1 MTRRKGLGVSLSLR
15 TERRDS
21 SVVEAMRE
29 SGTPFATR
37 VHVDEIAQNPRN
49 PAARVDHIEDLVAS
63 IQRRGVLVPVL
74 LTPVDEWVERHPEDA
89 DAVAGRQWVAQDGH
103 RRIAAAKAAGRPA
116 VPYAVRGVDID
127 EALIRLH
134 TAKSLK
140 LTPIEE
146 AQQYRWLLDNNEMT
160 QQEVAAET
168 GVSQGHVAKR
178 LKLLKLP
185 EPVQGLVDFGRVE
198 LRDALALVDA
208 KDDDLMARVATEV
221 SRLGEAP
228 AAAAAEQDD
237 ESDPVEDTTRRV
249 DLAAVTRRA
258 TEAREF
264 DHGKEVAR
272 QQASELGAEY
282 CENVQARLGADRFN
296 NQVYA
301 KSKIAAAAKAH
312 NLLVVPTRGEPTY
325 YLIENSEGAAKTA
338 GEQRRMQ
345 AVLATRGKALRVAAA
360 ARVPNAQIQ
369 ETLATLV
376 LTGLSLG
383 SGEGTTQLAYD
394 LAREADL
401 APGGLGDLAWRRSLA
416 TLPRDLRM
424 QHAWII
430 ALAALESFTRSK
442 SEWGA
447 VQAFYYTLLSSV
459 ANYVPGEWEQGRLST
474 ITSLDGE

>member
-29 SGTPFATR
+29 SGTPFVTR

-63 IQRRGVLVPVL
+63 IERRGVLVPVL

-89 DAVAGRQWVAQDGH
+89 DAVVGRQWVAQDGH
-103 RRIAAAKAAGRPA
+103 RRIAAAKAAGRLE
-116 VPYAVRGVDID
+116 VPFAVRGVDID

-146 AQQYRWLLDNNEMT
+146 AQQYRWLLDNNAMT
-160 QQEVAAET
+160 QQELAAET

-178 LKLLKLP
+178 LKLLNLP

-208 KDDDLMARVATEV
+208 KDDDLMTRVATEV
-221 SRLGEAP
+221 SRLGGTP

-282 CENVQARLGADRFN
+282 CENVQARLGAERFN

-301 KSKIAAAAKAH
+301 KGKIAAAAKAH

-325 YLIENSEGAAKTA
+325 YLIEDSEGAAKAA
-338 GEQRRMQ
+338 GDQRRMQ
-345 AVLATRGKALRVAAA
+345 AVLGARGKALRLAAA

-442 SEWGA
+442 SDWGA
-447 VQAFYYTLLSSV
+447 VQAFYYNLLSSV
-459 ANYVPGEWEQGRLST
+459 ANYVPGDWEQGRLSA

>member
-1 MTRRKGLGVSLSLR
+1 
-15 TERRDS
+15 
-21 SVVEAMRE
+21 
-29 SGTPFATR
+29 
-37 VHVDEIAQNPRN
+37 
-49 PAARVDHIEDLVAS
+49 
-63 IQRRGVLVPVL
+63 
-74 LTPVDEWVERHPEDA
+74 
-89 DAVAGRQWVAQDGH
+89 
-103 RRIAAAKAAGRPA
+103 
-116 VPYAVRGVDID
+116 
-127 EALIRLH
+127 
-134 TAKSLK
+134 
-140 LTPIEE
+140 
-146 AQQYRWLLDNNEMT
+146 
-160 QQEVAAET
+160 
-168 GVSQGHVAKR
+168 
-178 LKLLKLP
+178 
-185 EPVQGLVDFGRVE
+185 
-198 LRDALALVDA
+198 
-208 KDDDLMARVATEV
+208 MARVATEV

-237 ESDPVEDTTRRV
+237 DSDPVEDTIRRV

-258 TEAREF
+258 TEAREL

-301 KSKIAAAAKAH
+301 KGKIAAAAKAH

-325 YLIENSEGAAKTA
+325 YLIEDSEGAARTA
-338 GEQRRMQ
+338 GEQRRRQ
-345 AVLATRGKALRVAAA
+345 AVLAARGKALRVAAA
-360 ARVPNAQIQ
+360 ARVPNAVVQ

-447 VQAFYYTLLSSV
+447 VQAFYYNLLSSV
-459 ANYVPGEWEQGRLST
+459 ANYVPGEWEQGRLSA